1 MFSYRRIFRFFLG
14 LEIGSRRWINFF
26 STSTLAVYIVHQVP
40 VFTLFLWKQLVRIPD
55 HVNSPAWPAYMV
67 GAILYLFLTI
77 TLLDKVRT
85 ELIEKPLMQT
95 RPVRKACLMLEA
107 FYGDLI

>member
-1 MFSYRRIFRFFLG
+1 
-14 LEIGSRRWINFF
+14 
-26 STSTLAVYIVHQVP
+26 
-40 VFTLFLWKQLVRIPD
+40 
-55 HVNSPAWPAYMV
+55 MV